1 MSTPAK
7 RPWLEYTLEE
17 LEFYNHARLGFENAQ
32 MRYRDDE
39 QEIVITRLKSP
50 PLHVDRVVRQ
60 VMADRSPIKTIYY
73 EMRVAGYPP
82 QAFFYHPMA
91 AGAEVFLEPR
101 PNGQNVLYVNQ
112 KGGNTIFSKDWTL
125 SQVTDGKIPID
136 RPVWQFHGYKHE
148 H

>member
-7 RPWLEYTLEE
+7 RPWLEYVLERLQFHNGAE
-17 LEFYNHARLGFENAQ
+17 LGFKNAQ
-32 MRYRDDE
+32 MQYRDD
-39 QEIVITRLKSP
+39 QREIVITRLGSP
-50 PLHVDRVVRQ
+50 PLAIDAAVRK
-60 VMADRSPIKTIYY
+60 VMAAKSPIKTIFYQ
-73 EMRVAGYPP
+73 MRVAGYPP
-82 QAFFYHPMA
+82 QAFFFHPMP
-91 AGAEVFLEPR
+91 AGARVFLEPR

-112 KGGNTIFSKDWTL
+112 KSGNTIFSKDWTL